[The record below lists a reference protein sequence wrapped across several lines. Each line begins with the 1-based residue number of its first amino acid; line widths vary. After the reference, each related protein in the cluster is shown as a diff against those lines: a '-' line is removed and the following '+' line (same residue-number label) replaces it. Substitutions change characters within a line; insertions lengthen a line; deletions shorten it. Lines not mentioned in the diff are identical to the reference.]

1 MGAVLQPVSA
11 VAGAGRVRQQHGYLA
26 GLPVRHGLG
35 IVVQCPGLRKC
46 LEDARRVALEVI
58 EHQQRHA
65 EGFFHDGFQFVQL
78 LVVHRGPGAF
88 VVGVGRAAGDLQQ
101 LLALGSC
108 RESLDHLAVD
118 FRRQILGHLVVLA
131 LRRRGQVHVAHVL
144 YGVTNAHVVLDVH
157 HQGDVADG
165 VAYLFLGEWHGLD
178 DLALRV

>member
-1 MGAVLQPVSA
+1 MV
-11 VAGAGRVRQQHGYLA
+11 
-26 GLPVRHGLG
+26 
-35 IVVQCPGLRKC
+35 
-46 LEDARRVALEVI
+46 
-58 EHQQRHA
+58 EHQQRHT
-65 EGFFHDGFQFVQL
+65 EGFLHDGFQFVQL

-101 LLALGSC
+101 LLALGTC
-108 RESLDHLAVD
+108 RESLDHLAVN
-118 FRRQILGHLVVLA
+118 FRCQLLGHLVVLA

-144 YGVTNAHVVLDVH
+144 DVVTHIHVVLYVH